1 MAGRNVRCRLEQPL
15 DTRTSTA
22 GRTRSWP
29 NLPEFGGALSPLSAN
44 EQELWERDVED
55 ASLRLCVRGRAIPEQ
70 HRDKVTFKNRIV
82 ILNRRN
88 PLDETVYDIIGVL
101 RHRRAGRIKQFD
113 IILGK
118 IT

>member
-1 MAGRNVRCRLEQPL
+1 MVGRNVRCRLEQPI
-15 DTRTSTA
+15 DTRTATA

-55 ASLRLCVRGRAIPEQ
+55 ASLTLRVMGRAIPEQ

-88 PLDETVYDIIGVL
+88 PLSEEVYDIIGVK
-101 RHRRAGRIKQFD
+101 RHRRAGRLRQFE

>member
-1 MAGRNVRCRLEQPL
+1 MAGRNVKCRLEQPI
-15 DTRTSTA
+15 DTRTATG

-29 NLPEFGGALSPLSAN
+29 NLPEFGGSLSPLSAN
-44 EQELWERDVED
+44 EQELWERDIED
-55 ASLRLCVRGRAIPEQ
+55 ASLKLMVMGRAIAGQ

-88 PLDETVYDIIGVL
+88 PLDEEVYDIIGVK
-101 RHRRAGRIKQFD
+101 RHRRAGRLRLFE